1 MRVVDQSDADPN
13 SPHALARAAQ
23 IKVIRARK
31 RRVQRQVGKAQ
42 ERQARSVAL
51 DVSGKAVSPTQRQG
65 SWAEDRALA
74 HLQAAGLVLLARN
87 LACRA
92 GEIDLVCLD
101 GQTLVFVEVRERQDE
116 RFGGAAASVDVAKQQ
131 RRCPFAGLMRW
142 RWKGRRCAGY
152 GMRLCPNKRL
162 YLPYPSAALQIL
174 AIAAAITA
182 VCALH
187 PIPNRSACL
196 PLDLLRSLR
205 FQVALASLDLAMKR
219 LSQKRHRSHIHFGF
233 KFLTT

>member
-131 RRCPFAGLMRW
+131 RLVKAARFW
-142 RWKGRRCAGY
+142 
-152 GMRLCPNKRL
+152 
-162 YLPYPSAALQIL
+162 LPTLREQHFQGKVP
-174 AIAAAITA
+174 
-182 VCALH
+182 VC
-187 PIPNRSACL
+187 
-196 PLDLLRSLR
+196 R
-205 FQVALASLDLAMKR
+205 FDAVALEG
-219 LSQKRHRSHIHFGF
+219 SQVRWIRHAFMSE
-233 KFLTT
+233 